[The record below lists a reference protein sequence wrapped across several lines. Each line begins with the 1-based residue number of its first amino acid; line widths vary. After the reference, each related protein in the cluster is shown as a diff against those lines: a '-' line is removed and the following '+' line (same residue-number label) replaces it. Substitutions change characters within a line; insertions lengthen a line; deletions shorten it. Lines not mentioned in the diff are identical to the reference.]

1 MRSFFITIDQGT
13 TSTRAIL
20 YDDKIRKLDITQI
33 ELTQYYPKDGWV
45 EHDLEE
51 IWLSVTSCVSDLI
64 KNNSLK
70 SDEIVSIGITNQ
82 RETVAIWDN
91 KTLKPLSRAI
101 VWQDRRTSNYCQKMR
116 EDGIEEVIKEKTGL
130 LLDPYFSASKMKWL
144 KNNLDLKKNSNY
156 LLGTI
161 DTFLVSKLT
170 EGKSFLTDIT
180 NASRT
185 SIFNILDC
193 RYDEDLLKIFD
204 LEDIQLPEVK
214 ENADFFGETEL
225 FGGKIRIC
233 GVAGDQQAALIG
245 QTCFDLGSVKS
256 TYGTGCFLMLN
267 TGQDLVK
274 SKNKLLT
281 TIGYKLNNEITYA
294 LEGSI
299 FVAGSSMQFL
309 RDKFKFFEKAEDSEE
324 LALEADKNSNVFLVP
339 AFTGLGAPH
348 WVPDAKGAIFGL
360 TLNSGIEEL
369 TLATLESIAFQTREL
384 LEAMKADGG
393 EISSIKVDGGMSNN
407 SFFSQLLADTLKT
420 EIYRPEDI
428 ETTALGATYLAAIG
442 SGFAKKEDL
451 KDFWKVDEKFLPK
464 NDLDSKFKAWQK
476 YLKKLIE
483 Q

>member
-1 MRSFFITIDQGT
+1 MKGFFITIDQGT

-20 YDDKIRKLDITQI
+20 YDNKINKVDFTQV
-33 ELTQYYPKDGWV
+33 ELTQYYPEEGWV

-51 IWLSVTSCVSDLI
+51 IWLSVVSCVSNLI

-70 SDEIVSIGITNQ
+70 PEEVVSIGITNQ
-82 RETVAIWDN
+82 RETVAIWDK

-101 VWQDRRTSNYCQKMR
+101 VWQDRRTLNYCQKMK
-116 EDGIEEVIKEKTGL
+116 EEGIEKVIKEKTGL

-144 KNNLDLKKNSNY
+144 KDNLELKKNPNF
-156 LLGTI
+156 LIGTI
-161 DTFLVSKLT
+161 DTFLISKLT
-170 EGKSFLTDIT
+170 EGKSFFTDIT

-185 SIFNILDC
+185 SLFNIQEC
-193 RYDEDLLKIFD
+193 KYDEDLLKIFD

-214 ENADFFGETEL
+214 ENADFFGETKL
-225 FGGKIRIC
+225 FGGKIKIC
-233 GVAGDQQAALIG
+233 GVAGDQQAALVG
-245 QTCFDLGSVKS
+245 QTCFDPGLVKS

-267 TGQDLVK
+267 TGKDLVK
-274 SKNKLLT
+274 SENKLLT

-299 FVAGSSMQFL
+299 FIAGSSIQFL
-309 RDKFKFFEKAEDSEE
+309 RDKFKFFEKAEESEE
-324 LALEADKNSNVFLVP
+324 LAFKAEKNSNVFLVP

-348 WVPDAKGAIFGL
+348 WIPDAKGAIFGL

-384 LEAMKADGG
+384 LDAMQSDGG
-393 EISSIKVDGGMSNN
+393 KISSIKVDGGMSNN

-420 EIYRPEDI
+420 EIYRPKDI
-428 ETTALGATYLAAIG
+428 ETTALGAAYLAAIG

-451 KDFWKVDEKFLPK
+451 KDFWKIDKKFFPK
-464 NDLDSKFKAWQK
+464 NDLDHKFKTWQE

-483 Q
+483 

>member
-1 MRSFFITIDQGT
+1 MKGFFITIDQGT

-20 YDDKIRKLDITQI
+20 YDNKINKVDFTQV
-33 ELTQYYPKDGWV
+33 ELTQYYPEEGWV

-51 IWLSVTSCVSDLI
+51 IWLSVVSCVSNLI

-70 SDEIVSIGITNQ
+70 PEEVVSIGITNQ
-82 RETVAIWDN
+82 RETVAIWDK

-101 VWQDRRTSNYCQKMR
+101 VWQDRRTSNYCQKMK
-116 EDGIEEVIKEKTGL
+116 EEGIEKVIKEKTGL

-144 KNNLDLKKNSNY
+144 KDNLELKKNPNF
-156 LLGTI
+156 LIGTI
-161 DTFLVSKLT
+161 DTFLISKLT
-170 EGKSFLTDIT
+170 EGKSFFTDIT

-185 SIFNILDC
+185 SLFNIQEC
-193 RYDEDLLKIFD
+193 KYDEDLLKIFD

-214 ENADFFGETEL
+214 ENADFFGETKL
-225 FGGKIRIC
+225 FGGKIKIC
-233 GVAGDQQAALIG
+233 GVAGDQQAALVG
-245 QTCFDLGSVKS
+245 QTCFDPGLVKS

-267 TGQDLVK
+267 TGKDLVK
-274 SKNKLLT
+274 SENKLLT

-299 FVAGSSMQFL
+299 FIAGSSIQFL
-309 RDKFKFFEKAEDSEE
+309 RDKFKFFKKAEESEE
-324 LALEADKNSNVFLVP
+324 LAFKAEKNSNVFLVP

-348 WVPDAKGAIFGL
+348 WIPDAKGAIFGL

-384 LEAMKADGG
+384 LDAMQSDGG
-393 EISSIKVDGGMSNN
+393 KISSIKVDGGMSNN

-420 EIYRPEDI
+420 EIYRPKDI
-428 ETTALGATYLAAIG
+428 ETTALGAAYLAAIG

-451 KDFWKVDEKFLPK
+451 KEFWKIDKKFLPK
-464 NDLDSKFKAWQK
+464 NDLDRKFETWQE

-483 Q
+483 

>member
-1 MRSFFITIDQGT
+1 MKGLFITIDQGT

-20 YDDKIRKLDITQI
+20 YDNKINKVDFTQV
-33 ELTQYYPKDGWV
+33 ELTQYYPEEGWV
-45 EHDLEE
+45 EHDLDE
-51 IWLSVTSCVSDLI
+51 IWLSVVSCVSNLI

-70 SDEIVSIGITNQ
+70 PEEVVSIGITNQ
-82 RETVAIWDN
+82 RETVAIWDK

-101 VWQDRRTSNYCQKMR
+101 VWQDRRTSNFCQKMK
-116 EDGIEEVIKEKTGL
+116 EEGIEKVIKEKTGL

-144 KNNLDLKKNSNY
+144 KDNLELKKNPNF
-156 LLGTI
+156 LIGTI
-161 DTFLVSKLT
+161 DTFLISKLT
-170 EGKSFLTDIT
+170 EGKSFFTDIT

-185 SIFNILDC
+185 SLFNIQEC
-193 RYDEDLLKIFD
+193 KYDEDLLKIFD

-214 ENADFFGETEL
+214 ENADFFGETKL
-225 FGGKIRIC
+225 FGGKIKIC
-233 GVAGDQQAALIG
+233 GVAGDQQAALVG
-245 QTCFDLGSVKS
+245 QTCFDPGLVKS

-267 TGQDLVK
+267 TGKDLVK
-274 SKNKLLT
+274 SENKLLT

-299 FVAGSSMQFL
+299 FIAGSSIQFL
-309 RDKFKFFEKAEDSEE
+309 RDKFKFFKKAEESEE
-324 LALEADKNSNVFLVP
+324 LAFKAEKNSNVFLVP

-348 WVPDAKGAIFGL
+348 WIPDAKGAIFGL

-384 LEAMKADGG
+384 LDAMQSDGG
-393 EISSIKVDGGMSNN
+393 KISSIKVDGGMSNN

-420 EIYRPEDI
+420 EIYRPKDI
-428 ETTALGATYLAAIG
+428 ETTALGAAYLAAIG

-451 KDFWKVDEKFLPK
+451 KDFWKIDKKFFPK
-464 NDLDSKFKAWQK
+464 NDLDHKFKTWQE

-483 Q
+483 

>member
-1 MRSFFITIDQGT
+1 MKGLFITIDQGT

-20 YDDKIRKLDITQI
+20 YDNKINKVDFTQV
-33 ELTQYYPKDGWV
+33 ELTQYYPEEGWV
-45 EHDLEE
+45 EHDLDE
-51 IWLSVTSCVSDLI
+51 IWLSVVSCVSNLI

-70 SDEIVSIGITNQ
+70 PEEVVSIGITNQ
-82 RETVAIWDN
+82 RETVAIWDK

-101 VWQDRRTSNYCQKMR
+101 VWQDRRTSNFCQKMK
-116 EDGIEEVIKEKTGL
+116 EEGIEKVIKEKTGL

-144 KNNLDLKKNSNY
+144 KDNLELKKNPNF
-156 LLGTI
+156 LIGTI
-161 DTFLVSKLT
+161 DTFLISKLT
-170 EGKSFLTDIT
+170 EGKSFFTDIT

-185 SIFNILDC
+185 SLFNIQEC
-193 RYDEDLLKIFD
+193 KYDEDLLKIFD

-214 ENADFFGETEL
+214 ENADFFGETKL
-225 FGGKIRIC
+225 FGGKIKIC
-233 GVAGDQQAALIG
+233 GVAGDQQAALVG
-245 QTCFDLGSVKS
+245 QTCFDPGLVKS

-267 TGQDLVK
+267 TGKDLVK
-274 SKNKLLT
+274 SENKLLT

-299 FVAGSSMQFL
+299 FIAGSSIQFL
-309 RDKFKFFEKAEDSEE
+309 RDKFKFFEKAEESEE
-324 LALEADKNSNVFLVP
+324 LAFKAEKNSNVFLVP

-348 WVPDAKGAIFGL
+348 WIPDAKGAIFGL

-384 LEAMKADGG
+384 LDAMQSDGG
-393 EISSIKVDGGMSNN
+393 KISSIKVDGGMSNN

-420 EIYRPEDI
+420 EIYRPKDI
-428 ETTALGATYLAAIG
+428 ETTALGAASLAAIG

-451 KDFWKVDEKFLPK
+451 KEFWKIDKKFLPK
-464 NDLDSKFKAWQK
+464 NDLDRKFETWQE

-483 Q
+483 

>member
-1 MRSFFITIDQGT
+1 M
-13 TSTRAIL
+13 
-20 YDDKIRKLDITQI
+20 
-33 ELTQYYPKDGWV
+33 
-45 EHDLEE
+45 
-51 IWLSVTSCVSDLI
+51 
-64 KNNSLK
+64 
-70 SDEIVSIGITNQ
+70 SIGITNQ

-185 SIFNILDC
+185 SIFNIQDC

-225 FGGKIRIC
+225 FGGKIKIC

-281 TIGYKLNNEITYA
+281 TIGSVSYT
-294 LEGSI
+294 
-299 FVAGSSMQFL
+299 
-309 RDKFKFFEKAEDSEE
+309 
-324 LALEADKNSNVFLVP
+324 
-339 AFTGLGAPH
+339 H
-348 WVPDAKGAIFGL
+348 L
-360 TLNSGIEEL
+360 TLP
-369 TLATLESIAFQTREL
+369 T
-384 LEAMKADGG
+384 KA
-393 EISSIKVDGGMSNN
+393 
-407 SFFSQLLADTLKT
+407 
-420 EIYRPEDI
+420 
-428 ETTALGATYLAAIG
+428 
-442 SGFAKKEDL
+442 
-451 KDFWKVDEKFLPK
+451 
-464 NDLDSKFKAWQK
+464 
-476 YLKKLIE
+476 
-483 Q
+483 

>member
-1 MRSFFITIDQGT
+1 MKGFFITIDQGT

-20 YDDKIRKLDITQI
+20 YDNKINKVDFTQV
-33 ELTQYYPKDGWV
+33 ELTQYYPEEGWV
-45 EHDLEE
+45 EHDLDE
-51 IWLSVTSCVSDLI
+51 IWLSVVSCVSNLI

-70 SDEIVSIGITNQ
+70 PEEVVSIGITNQ
-82 RETVAIWDN
+82 RETVAIWDK

-101 VWQDRRTSNYCQKMR
+101 VWQDRRTSNFCQKMK
-116 EDGIEEVIKEKTGL
+116 EEGIEKVIKEKTGL

-144 KNNLDLKKNSNY
+144 KDNLELKKNPNF
-156 LLGTI
+156 LIGTI
-161 DTFLVSKLT
+161 DTFLISKLT
-170 EGKSFLTDIT
+170 EGKSFFTDIT

-185 SIFNILDC
+185 SLFNIQEC
-193 RYDEDLLKIFD
+193 KYDEDLLKIFD

-214 ENADFFGETEL
+214 ENADFFGETKL
-225 FGGKIRIC
+225 FGGKIKIC
-233 GVAGDQQAALIG
+233 GVAGDQQAALVG
-245 QTCFDLGSVKS
+245 QTCFDPGLVKS

-267 TGQDLVK
+267 TGKDLVK
-274 SKNKLLT
+274 SENKLLT

-299 FVAGSSMQFL
+299 FIAGSSIQFL
-309 RDKFKFFEKAEDSEE
+309 RDKFKFFEKAEESEE
-324 LALEADKNSNVFLVP
+324 LAFKAEKNSNVFLVP

-348 WVPDAKGAIFGL
+348 WIPDAKGAIFGL

-384 LEAMKADGG
+384 LDAMQSDGG
-393 EISSIKVDGGMSNN
+393 KISSIKVDGGMSNN

-420 EIYRPEDI
+420 EIYRPKDI
-428 ETTALGATYLAAIG
+428 ETTALGAAYLAAIG

-451 KDFWKVDEKFLPK
+451 KEFWKIDKKFLPK
-464 NDLDSKFKAWQK
+464 NDLDRKFETWQE

-483 Q
+483 

>member
-1 MRSFFITIDQGT
+1 MKGLFITIDQGT

-20 YDDKIRKLDITQI
+20 YDNKINKVDFTQV
-33 ELTQYYPKDGWV
+33 ELTQYYPEEGWV
-45 EHDLEE
+45 EHDLDE
-51 IWLSVTSCVSDLI
+51 IWLSVVSCVSNLI

-70 SDEIVSIGITNQ
+70 PEEVVSIGITNQ
-82 RETVAIWDN
+82 RETVAIWDK

-101 VWQDRRTSNYCQKMR
+101 VWQDRRTSNFCQKMK
-116 EDGIEEVIKEKTGL
+116 EEGIEKVIKEKTGL

-144 KNNLDLKKNSNY
+144 KDNLELKKNPNF
-156 LLGTI
+156 LIGTI
-161 DTFLVSKLT
+161 DTFLISKLT
-170 EGKSFLTDIT
+170 EGKSFFTDIT

-185 SIFNILDC
+185 SLFNIQEC
-193 RYDEDLLKIFD
+193 KYDEDLLKIFD

-214 ENADFFGETEL
+214 ENADFFGETKL
-225 FGGKIRIC
+225 FGGKIKIC
-233 GVAGDQQAALIG
+233 GVAGDQQAALVG
-245 QTCFDLGSVKS
+245 QTCFDPGLVKS

-267 TGQDLVK
+267 TGKDLVK
-274 SKNKLLT
+274 SENKLLT

-299 FVAGSSMQFL
+299 FIAGSSIQFL
-309 RDKFKFFEKAEDSEE
+309 RDKFKFFEKAEESEE
-324 LALEADKNSNVFLVP
+324 LAFKAEKNSNVFLVP

-348 WVPDAKGAIFGL
+348 WIPDAKGAIFGL

-384 LEAMKADGG
+384 LDAMESDGG
-393 EISSIKVDGGMSNN
+393 KISSIKVDGGMSNN

-420 EIYRPEDI
+420 EIYRPKDI

-451 KDFWKVDEKFLPK
+451 KDFWKIDKKFLPK
-464 NDLDSKFKAWQK
+464 NDLDRKFETWQK

-483 Q
+483 

>member
-1 MRSFFITIDQGT
+1 MKGFFITIDQGT

-20 YDDKIRKLDITQI
+20 YDNKINKVDFTQV
-33 ELTQYYPKDGWV
+33 ELTQYYPEEGWV
-45 EHDLEE
+45 EHDLDE
-51 IWLSVTSCVSDLI
+51 IWLSVVSCVSNLI

-70 SDEIVSIGITNQ
+70 PEEVVSIGITNQ
-82 RETVAIWDN
+82 RETVAIWDK

-101 VWQDRRTSNYCQKMR
+101 VWQDRRTSNFCQKMK
-116 EDGIEEVIKEKTGL
+116 EEGIEKVIKEKTGL

-144 KNNLDLKKNSNY
+144 KDNLELKKNPNF
-156 LLGTI
+156 LIGTI
-161 DTFLVSKLT
+161 DTFLISKLT
-170 EGKSFLTDIT
+170 EGKSFFTDIT

-185 SIFNILDC
+185 SLFNIQEC
-193 RYDEDLLKIFD
+193 KYDEDLLKIFD

-214 ENADFFGETEL
+214 ENADFFGETKL
-225 FGGKIRIC
+225 FGGKIKIC
-233 GVAGDQQAALIG
+233 GVAGDQQSALVG
-245 QTCFDLGSVKS
+245 QTCFDPGLVKS

-267 TGQDLVK
+267 TGKDLVK
-274 SKNKLLT
+274 SENKLLT

-299 FVAGSSMQFL
+299 FIAGSSIQFL
-309 RDKFKFFEKAEDSEE
+309 RDKFKFFKKAEESEE
-324 LALEADKNSNVFLVP
+324 LAFKAEKNSNVFLVP

-348 WVPDAKGAIFGL
+348 WIPDAKGAIFGL

-384 LEAMKADGG
+384 LDAMQSDGG
-393 EISSIKVDGGMSNN
+393 KISSIKVDGGMSNN

-420 EIYRPEDI
+420 EIYRPKDI
-428 ETTALGATYLAAIG
+428 ETTALGAAYLAAIG

-451 KDFWKVDEKFLPK
+451 KEFWKIDKKFLPK
-464 NDLDSKFKAWQK
+464 NDLDRKFETWQE

-483 Q
+483 

>member
-1 MRSFFITIDQGT
+1 MKGFFITIDQGT

-20 YDDKIRKLDITQI
+20 YDDKINKVDFTQV
-33 ELTQYYPKDGWV
+33 ELTQYFPEEGWV

-51 IWLSVTSCVSDLI
+51 IWLSVVSCVSNLI

-70 SDEIVSIGITNQ
+70 PEEVVSIGITNQ
-82 RETVAIWDN
+82 RETVAIWDK

-101 VWQDRRTSNYCQKMR
+101 VWQDRRTSNYCQKMK
-116 EDGIEEVIKEKTGL
+116 EEGIEKAIKEKTGL

-144 KNNLDLKKNSNY
+144 KDNLELKKNSNY

-161 DTFLVSKLT
+161 DTFLISKLT
-170 EGKSFLTDIT
+170 EGKSFFTDVT

-185 SIFNILDC
+185 SLFNIQEC
-193 RYDEDLLKIFD
+193 KYDEDLLKIFD

-225 FGGKIRIC
+225 FGGKIKIC
-233 GVAGDQQAALIG
+233 GVAGDQQAALVG
-245 QTCFDLGSVKS
+245 QTCFDPGLVKS

-267 TGQDLVK
+267 TGRDLVK

-299 FVAGSSMQFL
+299 FIAGSSIQFL
-309 RDKFKFFEKAEDSEE
+309 RDKFKFFEKAKESEE
-324 LALEADKNSNVFLVP
+324 LAFKAEKNSNVFLVP

-348 WVPDAKGAIFGL
+348 WIPDAKGAIFGL

-384 LEAMKADGG
+384 LDAMESDGG
-393 EISSIKVDGGMSNN
+393 KISSIKVDGGMSNN

-420 EIYRPEDI
+420 EIYRPKDI

-442 SGFAKKEDL
+442 SGFATKEDL
-451 KDFWKVDEKFLPK
+451 KDFWKIDKKFFPK
-464 NDLDSKFKAWQK
+464 NDLDHKFKTWQK

-483 Q
+483 

>member
-1 MRSFFITIDQGT
+1 MKGFFITIDQGT
-13 TSTRAIL
+13 TSTRAVL
-20 YDDKIRKLDITQI
+20 YDNKINKVDFTQV
-33 ELTQYYPKDGWV
+33 ELTQYYPEEGWV

-51 IWLSVTSCVSDLI
+51 IWLSAVSCVSNLI

-70 SDEIVSIGITNQ
+70 PEEVVSIGITNQ
-82 RETVAIWDN
+82 RETVAIWDK

-101 VWQDRRTSNYCQKMR
+101 VWQDRRTSNFCQEMK
-116 EDGIEEVIKEKTGL
+116 EEGIEKVIKEKTGL

-144 KNNLDLKKNSNY
+144 KDNLELKKNPNF
-156 LLGTI
+156 LIGTI
-161 DTFLVSKLT
+161 DTFLISKLT
-170 EGKSFLTDIT
+170 EGKSFFTDIT

-185 SIFNILDC
+185 SLFNIQEC
-193 RYDEDLLKIFD
+193 KYDEDLLKIFD

-214 ENADFFGETEL
+214 ENADFFGETKL
-225 FGGKIRIC
+225 FGGKIKIC
-233 GVAGDQQAALIG
+233 GVAGDQQSALVG
-245 QTCFDLGSVKS
+245 QTCFDPGLVKS

-267 TGQDLVK
+267 TGKDLVK
-274 SKNKLLT
+274 SENKLLT

-299 FVAGSSMQFL
+299 FIAGSSIQFL
-309 RDKFKFFEKAEDSEE
+309 RDKFKFFEKAEESEE
-324 LALEADKNSNVFLVP
+324 LAFKAEKNSNVFLVP

-348 WVPDAKGAIFGL
+348 WIPDAKGAIFGL

-384 LEAMKADGG
+384 LDAMQSDGG
-393 EISSIKVDGGMSNN
+393 KISSIKVDGGMSNN

-420 EIYRPEDI
+420 EIYRPKDI
-428 ETTALGATYLAAIG
+428 ETTALGAAYLAAIG

-451 KDFWKVDEKFLPK
+451 KEFWKIDKKFLPK
-464 NDLDSKFKAWQK
+464 NDLDRKFETWQE

-483 Q
+483 

>member
-1 MRSFFITIDQGT
+1 MKGFFITIDQGT

-20 YDDKIRKLDITQI
+20 YDNKINKVDFTQV
-33 ELTQYYPKDGWV
+33 ELTQYYPEEGWV

-51 IWLSVTSCVSDLI
+51 IWFSVVSCVSNLI

-70 SDEIVSIGITNQ
+70 PEEVVSIGITNQ
-82 RETVAIWDN
+82 RETVAIWDK

-101 VWQDRRTSNYCQKMR
+101 VWQDRRTSNFCQKMK
-116 EDGIEEVIKEKTGL
+116 EEGIEKVIKEKTGL

-144 KNNLDLKKNSNY
+144 KDNLELKKNPNF
-156 LLGTI
+156 LIGTI
-161 DTFLVSKLT
+161 DTFLISKLT
-170 EGKSFLTDIT
+170 EGKSFFTDIT

-185 SIFNILDC
+185 SLFNIQEC
-193 RYDEDLLKIFD
+193 KYDEDLLKIFD

-214 ENADFFGETEL
+214 ENADFFGETKL
-225 FGGKIRIC
+225 FGGKIKIC
-233 GVAGDQQAALIG
+233 GVAGDQQAALVG
-245 QTCFDLGSVKS
+245 QTCFDPGLVKS

-267 TGQDLVK
+267 TGKDLVK
-274 SKNKLLT
+274 SENKLLT

-299 FVAGSSMQFL
+299 FIAGSSIQFL
-309 RDKFKFFEKAEDSEE
+309 RDKFKFFKKAEESEE
-324 LALEADKNSNVFLVP
+324 LAFKAEKNSNVFLVP

-348 WVPDAKGAIFGL
+348 WIPDAKGAIFGL

-384 LEAMKADGG
+384 LDAMQSDGG
-393 EISSIKVDGGMSNN
+393 KISSIKVDGGMSNN

-420 EIYRPEDI
+420 EIYRPKDI
-428 ETTALGATYLAAIG
+428 ETTALGAAYLAAIG

-451 KDFWKVDEKFLPK
+451 TDFWKIDKKFLPK
-464 NDLDSKFKAWQK
+464 NDLDRKFETWQE

-483 Q
+483 

>member
-1 MRSFFITIDQGT
+1 MKGFFITIDQGT
-13 TSTRAIL
+13 TSTRAVL
-20 YDDKIRKLDITQI
+20 YDNKINKVDFTQV
-33 ELTQYYPKDGWV
+33 ELTQYYPEEGWV

-51 IWLSVTSCVSDLI
+51 IWLSAVSCVSNLI

-70 SDEIVSIGITNQ
+70 PEEVVSIGITNQ
-82 RETVAIWDN
+82 RETVAIWDK

-101 VWQDRRTSNYCQKMR
+101 VWQDRRTLNYCQKMK
-116 EDGIEEVIKEKTGL
+116 EEGIEKVIKEKTGL

-144 KNNLDLKKNSNY
+144 KDNLELKKNSNY
-156 LLGTI
+156 FVGTI
-161 DTFLVSKLT
+161 DTFLISKLT
-170 EGKSFLTDIT
+170 EGKSFFTDIT

-185 SIFNILDC
+185 SLFNIQEC
-193 RYDEDLLKIFD
+193 KYDEDLLKIFD

-214 ENADFFGETEL
+214 ENADFFGETKL
-225 FGGKIRIC
+225 FGGKIKIC
-233 GVAGDQQAALIG
+233 GVAGDQQAALVG
-245 QTCFDLGSVKS
+245 QTCFDPGLVKS

-267 TGQDLVK
+267 TGRDLVK

-281 TIGYKLNNEITYA
+281 TIGFKLNNEVTYA

-299 FVAGSSMQFL
+299 FIAGSSIQFL
-309 RDKFKFFEKAEDSEE
+309 RDKFKFFEKAKESEE
-324 LALEADKNSNVFLVP
+324 LAIKAEKNSNVFLVP

-348 WVPDAKGAIFGL
+348 WIPDAKGAIFGL

-384 LEAMKADGG
+384 LDAMESDGG
-393 EISSIKVDGGMSNN
+393 KISSIKVDGGMSNN

-420 EIYRPEDI
+420 EIYRPKDI

-451 KDFWKVDEKFLPK
+451 KDFWKIDKKFFPK
-464 NDLDSKFKAWQK
+464 NDLDRKFETWQK

-483 Q
+483 

>member
-1 MRSFFITIDQGT
+1 MKGFFITIDQGT

-20 YDDKIRKLDITQI
+20 YDNKINKVDFTQV
-33 ELTQYYPKDGWV
+33 ELTQYYPEEGWV

-51 IWLSVTSCVSDLI
+51 IWLSVVSCVSNLI

-70 SDEIVSIGITNQ
+70 PEEVVSIGITNQ
-82 RETVAIWDN
+82 RETVAIWDK

-101 VWQDRRTSNYCQKMR
+101 VWQDRRTSNFCQEMK
-116 EDGIEEVIKEKTGL
+116 EEGIEKVIKEKTGL

-144 KNNLDLKKNSNY
+144 KDNLELKKNPNF
-156 LLGTI
+156 LIGTI
-161 DTFLVSKLT
+161 DTFLISKLT
-170 EGKSFLTDIT
+170 EGKSFFTDIT

-185 SIFNILDC
+185 SLFNIQEC
-193 RYDEDLLKIFD
+193 KYDEDLLKIFD

-214 ENADFFGETEL
+214 ENADFFGETKL
-225 FGGKIRIC
+225 FGGKIKIC
-233 GVAGDQQAALIG
+233 GVAGDQQAALVG
-245 QTCFDLGSVKS
+245 QTCFDPGLVKS

-267 TGQDLVK
+267 TGKDLVK
-274 SKNKLLT
+274 SENKLLT

-299 FVAGSSMQFL
+299 FIAGSSIQFL
-309 RDKFKFFEKAEDSEE
+309 RDKFKFFKKAEESEE
-324 LALEADKNSNVFLVP
+324 LAFKAEKNSNVFLVP

-348 WVPDAKGAIFGL
+348 WIPDAKGAIFGL

-384 LEAMKADGG
+384 LDAMQSDGG
-393 EISSIKVDGGMSNN
+393 KISSIKVDGGMSNN

-420 EIYRPEDI
+420 EIYRPKDI
-428 ETTALGATYLAAIG
+428 ETTALGAAYLAAIG

-451 KDFWKVDEKFLPK
+451 KEFWKIDKKFLPK
-464 NDLDSKFKAWQK
+464 NDLDRKFETWQE

-483 Q
+483 

>member
-1 MRSFFITIDQGT
+1 MKGFFITIDQGT
-13 TSTRAIL
+13 TSTRAVL
-20 YDDKIRKLDITQI
+20 YDNKINKVDFTQV
-33 ELTQYYPKDGWV
+33 ELTQYYPEEGWV

-51 IWLSVTSCVSDLI
+51 IWLSAVSCVSNLI

-70 SDEIVSIGITNQ
+70 PEEVVSIGITNQ
-82 RETVAIWDN
+82 RETVAIWDK

-101 VWQDRRTSNYCQKMR
+101 VWQDRRTLNYCQKMK
-116 EDGIEEVIKEKTGL
+116 EEGIEKVIKEKTGL

-144 KNNLDLKKNSNY
+144 KDNLELKKNSNY
-156 LLGTI
+156 FVGTI
-161 DTFLVSKLT
+161 DTFLISKLT
-170 EGKSFLTDIT
+170 EGKSFFTDIT

-185 SIFNILDC
+185 SLFNIQEC
-193 RYDEDLLKIFD
+193 KYDEDLLKIFD

-214 ENADFFGETEL
+214 ENADFFGETKL
-225 FGGKIRIC
+225 FGGKIKIC
-233 GVAGDQQAALIG
+233 GVAGDQQAALVG
-245 QTCFDLGSVKS
+245 QTCFDPGLVKS

-267 TGQDLVK
+267 TGMDLVK

-281 TIGYKLNNEITYA
+281 TIGFKLNNEVTYA

-299 FVAGSSMQFL
+299 FIAGSSIQFL
-309 RDKFKFFEKAEDSEE
+309 RDKFKFFEKAEESEE
-324 LALEADKNSNVFLVP
+324 LAFKAEKNSNVFLVP

-348 WVPDAKGAIFGL
+348 WIPDAKGAIFGL

-384 LEAMKADGG
+384 LDAMESDGG
-393 EISSIKVDGGMSNN
+393 KISSIKVDGGMSNN

-420 EIYRPEDI
+420 EIYRPKDI

-451 KDFWKVDEKFLPK
+451 KDFG
-464 NDLDSKFKAWQK
+464 
-476 YLKKLIE
+476 KLIKNSF
-483 Q
+483 QKMI

>member
-1 MRSFFITIDQGT
+1 MKGFFITIDQGT

-20 YDDKIRKLDITQI
+20 YDNKINKVDFTQV
-33 ELTQYYPKDGWV
+33 ELTQYYPEEGWV

-51 IWLSVTSCVSDLI
+51 IWLSVVSCVSNLI

-70 SDEIVSIGITNQ
+70 PEEVVSIGITNQ
-82 RETVAIWDN
+82 RETVAIWDK

-101 VWQDRRTSNYCQKMR
+101 VWQDRRTSNFCQKMK
-116 EDGIEEVIKEKTGL
+116 EEGIEKVIKEKTGL

-144 KNNLDLKKNSNY
+144 KDNLELKKNSNY
-156 LLGTI
+156 LVGTI
-161 DTFLVSKLT
+161 DTFLISKLT
-170 EGKSFLTDIT
+170 EGKSFFTDIT

-185 SIFNILDC
+185 SLFNIQEC
-193 RYDEDLLKIFD
+193 KYDEDLLKIFD

-214 ENADFFGETEL
+214 ENADFFGETKL
-225 FGGKIRIC
+225 FGGKIKIC
-233 GVAGDQQAALIG
+233 GVAGDQQAALVG
-245 QTCFDLGSVKS
+245 QTCFDPGLVKS

-267 TGQDLVK
+267 TGKDLVK
-274 SKNKLLT
+274 SENKLLT

-299 FVAGSSMQFL
+299 FIAGSSIQFL
-309 RDKFKFFEKAEDSEE
+309 RDKFKFFEKAEESEE
-324 LALEADKNSNVFLVP
+324 LAFKAEKNSNVFLVP

-348 WVPDAKGAIFGL
+348 WIPDAKGAIFGL

-384 LEAMKADGG
+384 LDAMQSDGG
-393 EISSIKVDGGMSNN
+393 KISSIKVDGGMSNN

-420 EIYRPEDI
+420 EIYRPKDI
-428 ETTALGATYLAAIG
+428 ETTALGAAYLAAIG

-451 KDFWKVDEKFLPK
+451 KEFWKIDKKFLPK
-464 NDLDSKFKAWQK
+464 NDLDRKFETWQE

-483 Q
+483 

>member
-1 MRSFFITIDQGT
+1 MKGLLITIDQGT

-20 YDDKIRKLDITQI
+20 YDNKINKVDFTQV
-33 ELTQYYPKDGWV
+33 ELTQYYPEEGWV

-51 IWLSVTSCVSDLI
+51 IWLSVVSCVSNLI

-70 SDEIVSIGITNQ
+70 PEEVVSIGITNQ
-82 RETVAIWDN
+82 RETVAIWDK

-101 VWQDRRTSNYCQKMR
+101 VWQDRRTSNFCQEMK
-116 EDGIEEVIKEKTGL
+116 EEGIEKVIKEKTGL
-130 LLDPYFSASKMKWL
+130 LLDPYFSATKMKWL
-144 KNNLDLKKNSNY
+144 KDNLELKENPNF
-156 LLGTI
+156 LIGTI
-161 DTFLVSKLT
+161 DTFLISKLT
-170 EGKSFLTDIT
+170 EGKSFFTDIT

-185 SIFNILDC
+185 SLFNIQEC
-193 RYDEDLLKIFD
+193 KYDEDLLKIFD

-214 ENADFFGETEL
+214 ENADFFGETKL
-225 FGGKIRIC
+225 FGGKIKIC
-233 GVAGDQQAALIG
+233 GVAGDQQAALVG
-245 QTCFDLGSVKS
+245 QTCFDPGLVKS

-267 TGQDLVK
+267 TGKDLVK
-274 SKNKLLT
+274 SENKLLT

-299 FVAGSSMQFL
+299 FIAGSSIQFL
-309 RDKFKFFEKAEDSEE
+309 RDKFKFFEKAEESEE
-324 LALEADKNSNVFLVP
+324 LAFKAEKNSNVFLVP

-348 WVPDAKGAIFGL
+348 WIPDAKGAIFGL

-384 LEAMKADGG
+384 LDAMQSDGG
-393 EISSIKVDGGMSNN
+393 KISSIKVDGGMSNN

-420 EIYRPEDI
+420 EIYRPKDI
-428 ETTALGATYLAAIG
+428 ETTALGAAYLAAIG

-451 KDFWKVDEKFLPK
+451 KEFWKIDKKFLPK
-464 NDLDSKFKAWQK
+464 NDLDRKFETWQE

-483 Q
+483 

>member
-1 MRSFFITIDQGT
+1 MKGLFITIDQGT

-20 YDDKIRKLDITQI
+20 YDNKINKVDFTQV
-33 ELTQYYPKDGWV
+33 ELTQYYPEEGWV

-51 IWLSVTSCVSDLI
+51 IWLSVVSCVSNLI

-70 SDEIVSIGITNQ
+70 PEEVVSIGITNQ
-82 RETVAIWDN
+82 RETVAIWDK

-101 VWQDRRTSNYCQKMR
+101 VWQDRRTSNFCQKMK
-116 EDGIEEVIKEKTGL
+116 EEGIEKVIKEKTGL

-144 KNNLDLKKNSNY
+144 KDNLELKKNPNF
-156 LLGTI
+156 LIGTI
-161 DTFLVSKLT
+161 DTFLISKLT
-170 EGKSFLTDIT
+170 EGKSFFTDIT

-185 SIFNILDC
+185 SLFNIQEC
-193 RYDEDLLKIFD
+193 KYDEDLLKIFD

-214 ENADFFGETEL
+214 ENADFFGETKL
-225 FGGKIRIC
+225 FGGKIKIC
-233 GVAGDQQAALIG
+233 GVAGDQQAALVG
-245 QTCFDLGSVKS
+245 QTCFDPGLVKS

-267 TGQDLVK
+267 TGKDLVK
-274 SKNKLLT
+274 SENKLLT

-299 FVAGSSMQFL
+299 FIAGSSIQFL
-309 RDKFKFFEKAEDSEE
+309 RDKFKFFKKAEESEE
-324 LALEADKNSNVFLVP
+324 LAFKAEKNSNVFLVP

-348 WVPDAKGAIFGL
+348 WIPDAKGAIFGL

-384 LEAMKADGG
+384 LDAMQSDGG
-393 EISSIKVDGGMSNN
+393 KISSIKVDGGMSNN

-420 EIYRPEDI
+420 EIYRPKDI
-428 ETTALGATYLAAIG
+428 ETTALGAAYLAAIG

-451 KDFWKVDEKFLPK
+451 KDFWKIDKKFFPK
-464 NDLDSKFKAWQK
+464 NDLDHKFKTWQE

-483 Q
+483 

>member
-1 MRSFFITIDQGT
+1 MKGFFITIDQGT

-20 YDDKIRKLDITQI
+20 YDNKINKVDFTQV
-33 ELTQYYPKDGWV
+33 ELTQYYPEEGWV
-45 EHDLEE
+45 EHDLDE
-51 IWLSVTSCVSDLI
+51 IWLSVVSCVSNLI

-70 SDEIVSIGITNQ
+70 PEEVVSIGITNQ
-82 RETVAIWDN
+82 RETVAIWDK

-101 VWQDRRTSNYCQKMR
+101 VWQDRRTSNFCQKMK
-116 EDGIEEVIKEKTGL
+116 EEGIEKVIKEKTGL

-144 KNNLDLKKNSNY
+144 KDNLELKKNPNF
-156 LLGTI
+156 LIGTI
-161 DTFLVSKLT
+161 DTFLISKLT
-170 EGKSFLTDIT
+170 EGKSFFTDIT

-185 SIFNILDC
+185 SLFNIQEC
-193 RYDEDLLKIFD
+193 KYDEDLLKIFD

-214 ENADFFGETEL
+214 ENADFFGETKL
-225 FGGKIRIC
+225 FGGKIKIC
-233 GVAGDQQAALIG
+233 GVAGDQQAALVG
-245 QTCFDLGSVKS
+245 QTCFDPGLVKS

-267 TGQDLVK
+267 TGKDLVK
-274 SKNKLLT
+274 SENKLLT

-299 FVAGSSMQFL
+299 FIAGSSIQFL
-309 RDKFKFFEKAEDSEE
+309 RDKFKFFEKAEESEE
-324 LALEADKNSNVFLVP
+324 LAFKAEKNSNVFLVP

-348 WVPDAKGAIFGL
+348 WIPDAKGAIFGL

-384 LEAMKADGG
+384 LDAMQSDGG
-393 EISSIKVDGGMSNN
+393 KISSIKVDGGMSNN

-420 EIYRPEDI
+420 EIYRPKDI
-428 ETTALGATYLAAIG
+428 ETTALGAAYLAAIG

-451 KDFWKVDEKFLPK
+451 KDFWKIDKKFFPK
-464 NDLDSKFKAWQK
+464 NDLDHKFKTWQE

-483 Q
+483 

>member
-1 MRSFFITIDQGT
+1 MKGFFITIDQGT

-20 YDDKIRKLDITQI
+20 YDNKINKVDFTQV
-33 ELTQYYPKDGWV
+33 ELTQYYPEEGWV

-51 IWLSVTSCVSDLI
+51 IWLSVVSCVSNLI

-70 SDEIVSIGITNQ
+70 PEEVVSIGITNQ
-82 RETVAIWDN
+82 RETVAIWDK
-91 KTLKPLSRAI
+91 KTLKPKSRAI
-101 VWQDRRTSNYCQKMR
+101 VWQDRRTSNYCQKMK
-116 EDGIEEVIKEKTGL
+116 EEGIEKVIKEKTGL

-144 KNNLDLKKNSNY
+144 KDNLELKKNPNF
-156 LLGTI
+156 LIGTI
-161 DTFLVSKLT
+161 DTFLISKLT
-170 EGKSFLTDIT
+170 EGKSFFTDIT

-185 SIFNILDC
+185 SLFNIQEC
-193 RYDEDLLKIFD
+193 KYDEDLLKIFD

-214 ENADFFGETEL
+214 ENADFFGETKL
-225 FGGKIRIC
+225 FGGKIKIC
-233 GVAGDQQAALIG
+233 GVAGDQQAALVG
-245 QTCFDLGSVKS
+245 QTCFDPGLVKS

-267 TGQDLVK
+267 TGKDLVK
-274 SKNKLLT
+274 SENKLLT

-299 FVAGSSMQFL
+299 FIAGSSIQFL
-309 RDKFKFFEKAEDSEE
+309 RDKFKFFEKAEESEE
-324 LALEADKNSNVFLVP
+324 LAFKAEKNSNVFLVP

-348 WVPDAKGAIFGL
+348 WIPDAKGAIFGL

-384 LEAMKADGG
+384 LDAMQSDGG
-393 EISSIKVDGGMSNN
+393 KISSIKVDGGMSNN

-420 EIYRPEDI
+420 EIYRPKDI
-428 ETTALGATYLAAIG
+428 ETTALGAAYLAAIG

-451 KDFWKVDEKFLPK
+451 KDFWKIDKKFFPK
-464 NDLDSKFKAWQK
+464 NDLDHKFKTWQE

-483 Q
+483 

>member
-1 MRSFFITIDQGT
+1 MKGFFITIDQGT

-20 YDDKIRKLDITQI
+20 YDNKINKVDFTQV
-33 ELTQYYPKDGWV
+33 ELTQYYPEEGWV

-51 IWLSVTSCVSDLI
+51 IWLSVVSCVSNLI

-70 SDEIVSIGITNQ
+70 PEEVVSIGITNQ
-82 RETVAIWDN
+82 RETVAIWDK

-101 VWQDRRTSNYCQKMR
+101 VWQDRRTSNFCQKMK
-116 EDGIEEVIKEKTGL
+116 EEGIEKVIKEKTGL

-144 KNNLDLKKNSNY
+144 KDNLELKKNPNF
-156 LLGTI
+156 LIGTI
-161 DTFLVSKLT
+161 DTFLISKLT
-170 EGKSFLTDIT
+170 EGKSFFTDIT

-185 SIFNILDC
+185 SLFNIQEC
-193 RYDEDLLKIFD
+193 KYDEDLLKIFD

-214 ENADFFGETEL
+214 ENADFFGETKL
-225 FGGKIRIC
+225 FGGKIKIC
-233 GVAGDQQAALIG
+233 GVAGDQQAALVG
-245 QTCFDLGSVKS
+245 QTCFDPGLVKS

-267 TGQDLVK
+267 TGRDLVK

-299 FVAGSSMQFL
+299 FIAGSSIQFL
-309 RDKFKFFEKAEDSEE
+309 RDKFKFFEKAEESEE
-324 LALEADKNSNVFLVP
+324 LAFKAEKNSNVFLVP

-348 WVPDAKGAIFGL
+348 WIPDAKGAIFGL

-384 LEAMKADGG
+384 LDAMQSDGG
-393 EISSIKVDGGMSNN
+393 KISSIKVDGGMSNN

-420 EIYRPEDI
+420 EIYRPKDI
-428 ETTALGATYLAAIG
+428 ETTALGAAYLAAIG

-451 KDFWKVDEKFLPK
+451 KDFWKIDKKFFPK
-464 NDLDSKFKAWQK
+464 NDLDHKFKTWQE

-483 Q
+483 

>member
-1 MRSFFITIDQGT
+1 MKGFFITIDQGT
-13 TSTRAIL
+13 TSTRAVL
-20 YDDKIRKLDITQI
+20 YDSEINKVDFTQV
-33 ELTQYYPKDGWV
+33 ELTQYYPEEGWV

-51 IWLSVTSCVSDLI
+51 IWLSAVSCVSNLI

-70 SDEIVSIGITNQ
+70 PEEVVSIGITNQ
-82 RETVAIWDN
+82 RETVAIWDK

-101 VWQDRRTSNYCQKMR
+101 VWQDRRTLNFCQKMKK
-116 EDGIEEVIKEKTGL
+116 EGIEKVIKEKTGL

-144 KNNLDLKKNSNY
+144 MDNLELKKNSNY
-156 LLGTI
+156 FVGTI
-161 DTFLVSKLT
+161 DTFLISKLT
-170 EGKSFLTDIT
+170 EGKSFFTDIT

-185 SIFNILDC
+185 SLFNIQEC
-193 RYDEDLLKIFD
+193 KYDEDLLKIFD

-214 ENADFFGETEL
+214 ENADFFGETKL
-225 FGGKIRIC
+225 FGGKIKIC
-233 GVAGDQQAALIG
+233 GVAGDQQAALVG
-245 QTCFDLGSVKS
+245 QTCFDPGLVKS

-267 TGQDLVK
+267 TGRDLVK

-281 TIGYKLNNEITYA
+281 TIGFKLNNEITYA

-299 FVAGSSMQFL
+299 FIAGSSIQFL
-309 RDKFKFFEKAEDSEE
+309 RDKFKFFEKAKESEE
-324 LALEADKNSNVFLVP
+324 LAIKAEKNSNVFLVP

-348 WVPDAKGAIFGL
+348 WIPDAKGAIFGL

-384 LEAMKADGG
+384 LDAMESDGG
-393 EISSIKVDGGMSNN
+393 KISSIKVDGGMSNN

-420 EIYRPEDI
+420 EIYRPKDI

-451 KDFWKVDEKFLPK
+451 KDFWKIDKKFLPK
-464 NDLDSKFKAWQK
+464 NDLDRKFETWQK

-483 Q
+483 

>member
-1 MRSFFITIDQGT
+1 MKGLFITIDQGT

-20 YDDKIRKLDITQI
+20 YDNKINKVDFTQV
-33 ELTQYYPKDGWV
+33 ELTQYYPEEGWV
-45 EHDLEE
+45 EHDLDE
-51 IWLSVTSCVSDLI
+51 IWLSVVSCVSNLI

-70 SDEIVSIGITNQ
+70 PEEVVSIGITNQ
-82 RETVAIWDN
+82 RETVAIWDK

-101 VWQDRRTSNYCQKMR
+101 VWQDRRTSNFCQKMK
-116 EDGIEEVIKEKTGL
+116 EEGIEKVIKEKTGL

-144 KNNLDLKKNSNY
+144 KDNLELKKNPNF
-156 LLGTI
+156 LIGTI
-161 DTFLVSKLT
+161 DTFLISKLT
-170 EGKSFLTDIT
+170 EGKSFFTDIT

-185 SIFNILDC
+185 SLFNIQEC
-193 RYDEDLLKIFD
+193 KYDEDLLKIFD

-214 ENADFFGETEL
+214 ENADFFGETKL
-225 FGGKIRIC
+225 FGGKIKIC
-233 GVAGDQQAALIG
+233 GVAGDQQAALVG
-245 QTCFDLGSVKS
+245 QTCFDPGLVKS

-267 TGQDLVK
+267 TGKDLVK
-274 SKNKLLT
+274 SENKLLT

-299 FVAGSSMQFL
+299 FIAGSSIQFL
-309 RDKFKFFEKAEDSEE
+309 RDKFKFFEKAEESEE
-324 LALEADKNSNVFLVP
+324 LAFKAEKNSNVFLVP

-348 WVPDAKGAIFGL
+348 WIPDAKGAIFGL

-384 LEAMKADGG
+384 LDAMQSDGG
-393 EISSIKVDGGMSNN
+393 KISSIKVDGGMSNN

-420 EIYRPEDI
+420 EIYRPKDI
-428 ETTALGATYLAAIG
+428 ETTALGAAYLAAIG

-451 KDFWKVDEKFLPK
+451 KEFWKIDKKFLPK
-464 NDLDSKFKAWQK
+464 NDLDRKFETWQE

-483 Q
+483 

>member
-1 MRSFFITIDQGT
+1 MKGLFITIDQGT

-20 YDDKIRKLDITQI
+20 YDNKINKVDFTQV
-33 ELTQYYPKDGWV
+33 ELTQYYPEEGWV
-45 EHDLEE
+45 EHDLDE
-51 IWLSVTSCVSDLI
+51 IWLSVVSCVSNLI

-70 SDEIVSIGITNQ
+70 PEEVVSIGITNQ
-82 RETVAIWDN
+82 RETVAIWDK

-101 VWQDRRTSNYCQKMR
+101 VWQDRRTSNFCQEMK
-116 EDGIEEVIKEKTGL
+116 EEGIEKVIKEKTGL

-144 KNNLDLKKNSNY
+144 KDNLELKKNPNF
-156 LLGTI
+156 LIGTI
-161 DTFLVSKLT
+161 DTFLISKLT
-170 EGKSFLTDIT
+170 EGKSFFTDIT

-185 SIFNILDC
+185 SLFNIQEC
-193 RYDEDLLKIFD
+193 KYDEDLLKIFD

-214 ENADFFGETEL
+214 ENADFFGETKL
-225 FGGKIRIC
+225 FGGKIKIC
-233 GVAGDQQAALIG
+233 GVAGDQQSALVG
-245 QTCFDLGSVKS
+245 QTCFDPGLVKS

-267 TGQDLVK
+267 TGKDLVK
-274 SKNKLLT
+274 SENKLLT

-299 FVAGSSMQFL
+299 FIAGSSIQFL
-309 RDKFKFFEKAEDSEE
+309 RDKFKFFKKAEESEE
-324 LALEADKNSNVFLVP
+324 LAFKAEKNSNVFLVP

-348 WVPDAKGAIFGL
+348 WIPDAKGAIFGL

-384 LEAMKADGG
+384 LDAMQSDGG
-393 EISSIKVDGGMSNN
+393 KISSIKVDGGMSNN

-420 EIYRPEDI
+420 EIYRPKDI
-428 ETTALGATYLAAIG
+428 ETTALGAAYLAAIG

-451 KDFWKVDEKFLPK
+451 KEFWKIDKKFLPK
-464 NDLDSKFKAWQK
+464 NDLDRKFETWQE

-483 Q
+483 

>member
-1 MRSFFITIDQGT
+1 MKGLFITIDQGT

-20 YDDKIRKLDITQI
+20 YDNKINKVDFTQV
-33 ELTQYYPKDGWV
+33 ELTQYYPEEGWV

-51 IWLSVTSCVSDLI
+51 IWLSVVSCVSNLI

-70 SDEIVSIGITNQ
+70 PEEVVSIGITNQ
-82 RETVAIWDN
+82 RETVAIWDK

-101 VWQDRRTSNYCQKMR
+101 VWQDRRTSNFCQKMK
-116 EDGIEEVIKEKTGL
+116 EEGIEKVIKEKTGL

-144 KNNLDLKKNSNY
+144 KDNLELKKNPNF
-156 LLGTI
+156 LIGTI
-161 DTFLVSKLT
+161 DTFLISKLT
-170 EGKSFLTDIT
+170 EGKSFFTDIT

-185 SIFNILDC
+185 SLFNIQEC
-193 RYDEDLLKIFD
+193 KYDEDLLKIFD

-214 ENADFFGETEL
+214 ENADFFGETKL
-225 FGGKIRIC
+225 FGGKIKIC
-233 GVAGDQQAALIG
+233 GVAGDQQAALVG
-245 QTCFDLGSVKS
+245 QTCFDPGLVKS

-267 TGQDLVK
+267 TGKDLVK
-274 SKNKLLT
+274 SENKLLT

-299 FVAGSSMQFL
+299 FIAGSSIQFL
-309 RDKFKFFEKAEDSEE
+309 RDKFKFFKKAEESEE
-324 LALEADKNSNVFLVP
+324 LAFKAEKNSNVFLVP

-348 WVPDAKGAIFGL
+348 WIPDAKGAIFGL

-384 LEAMKADGG
+384 LDAMQSDGG
-393 EISSIKVDGGMSNN
+393 KISSIKVDGGMSNN

-420 EIYRPEDI
+420 EIYRPKDI
-428 ETTALGATYLAAIG
+428 ETTALGAAYLAAIG

-451 KDFWKVDEKFLPK
+451 KEFWKIDKKFLPK
-464 NDLDSKFKAWQK
+464 NDLDRKFETWQE

-483 Q
+483 

>member
-1 MRSFFITIDQGT
+1 MKGFFITIDQGT

-20 YDDKIRKLDITQI
+20 YDNKINKVDFTQV
-33 ELTQYYPKDGWV
+33 ELTQYYPEEGWV

-51 IWLSVTSCVSDLI
+51 IWLSVVSCVSNLI

-70 SDEIVSIGITNQ
+70 PEEVVSIGITNQ
-82 RETVAIWDN
+82 RETVAIWDK

-101 VWQDRRTSNYCQKMR
+101 VWQDRRTSNFCQKMK
-116 EDGIEEVIKEKTGL
+116 EEGIEKVIKEKTGL

-144 KNNLDLKKNSNY
+144 KDNLELKKNPNF
-156 LLGTI
+156 LIGTI
-161 DTFLVSKLT
+161 DTFLISKLT
-170 EGKSFLTDIT
+170 EGKSFFTDIT

-185 SIFNILDC
+185 SLFNIQEC
-193 RYDEDLLKIFD
+193 KYDEDLLKIFD

-214 ENADFFGETEL
+214 ENADFFGETKL
-225 FGGKIRIC
+225 FGGKIKIC
-233 GVAGDQQAALIG
+233 GVAGDQQAALVG
-245 QTCFDLGSVKS
+245 QTCFDPGLVKS

-267 TGQDLVK
+267 TGKDLVK
-274 SKNKLLT
+274 SENKLLT

-299 FVAGSSMQFL
+299 FIAGSSIQFL
-309 RDKFKFFEKAEDSEE
+309 RDKFKFFKKAEESEE
-324 LALEADKNSNVFLVP
+324 LAFKAEKNSNVFLVP

-348 WVPDAKGAIFGL
+348 WIPDAKGAIFGL

-384 LEAMKADGG
+384 LDAMQSDGG
-393 EISSIKVDGGMSNN
+393 KISSIKVDGGMSNN

-420 EIYRPEDI
+420 EIYRPKDI
-428 ETTALGATYLAAIG
+428 ETTALGAAYLAAIG

-451 KDFWKVDEKFLPK
+451 KDFWKIDKKFFPK
-464 NDLDSKFKAWQK
+464 NDLDHKFKTWQE

-483 Q
+483 

>member
-1 MRSFFITIDQGT
+1 MKGFFITIDQGT

-20 YDDKIRKLDITQI
+20 YDNKINKVDFTQV
-33 ELTQYYPKDGWV
+33 ELTQYYPEEGWV

-51 IWLSVTSCVSDLI
+51 IWLSVVSCVSNLI

-70 SDEIVSIGITNQ
+70 PEEVVSIGITNQ
-82 RETVAIWDN
+82 RETVAIWDK

-101 VWQDRRTSNYCQKMR
+101 VWQDRRTSNFCQKMK
-116 EDGIEEVIKEKTGL
+116 EEGIEKVIKEKTGL

-144 KNNLDLKKNSNY
+144 KDNLELKKNPNF
-156 LLGTI
+156 LIGTI
-161 DTFLVSKLT
+161 DTFLISKLT
-170 EGKSFLTDIT
+170 EGKSFFTDIT

-185 SIFNILDC
+185 SLFNIQEC
-193 RYDEDLLKIFD
+193 KYDEDLLKIFD

-214 ENADFFGETEL
+214 ENADFFGETKL
-225 FGGKIRIC
+225 FGGKIKIC
-233 GVAGDQQAALIG
+233 GVAGDQQAALVG
-245 QTCFDLGSVKS
+245 QTCFDPGLVKS

-267 TGQDLVK
+267 TGKDLVK
-274 SKNKLLT
+274 SENKLLT

-299 FVAGSSMQFL
+299 FIAGSSIQFL
-309 RDKFKFFEKAEDSEE
+309 RDKFKFFEKAKESEE
-324 LALEADKNSNVFLVP
+324 LAFKAEKNSNVFLVP

-348 WVPDAKGAIFGL
+348 WIPDAKGAIFGL

-384 LEAMKADGG
+384 LDAMQSDGG
-393 EISSIKVDGGMSNN
+393 KISSIKVDGGMSNN

-420 EIYRPEDI
+420 EIYRPKDI
-428 ETTALGATYLAAIG
+428 ETTALGAAYLAAIG

-451 KDFWKVDEKFLPK
+451 KDFWKIDKKFFPK
-464 NDLDSKFKAWQK
+464 NDLDHKFKTWQE

-483 Q
+483 

>member
-1 MRSFFITIDQGT
+1 MKGFFITIDQGT

-20 YDDKIRKLDITQI
+20 YDNKINKVDFTQV
-33 ELTQYYPKDGWV
+33 ELTQYYPEEGWV
-45 EHDLEE
+45 EHDLDE
-51 IWLSVTSCVSDLI
+51 IWLSVVSCVSNLI

-70 SDEIVSIGITNQ
+70 PEEVVSIGITNQ
-82 RETVAIWDN
+82 RETVAIWDK

-101 VWQDRRTSNYCQKMR
+101 VWQDRRTSNFCQKMK
-116 EDGIEEVIKEKTGL
+116 EEGIEKVIKEKTGL

-144 KNNLDLKKNSNY
+144 KDNLELKKNSNY

-161 DTFLVSKLT
+161 DTFLISKLT
-170 EGKSFLTDIT
+170 EGKSFFTDIT

-185 SIFNILDC
+185 SLFNIQEC
-193 RYDEDLLKIFD
+193 KYDEDLLKIFD

-214 ENADFFGETEL
+214 ENADFFGETKL
-225 FGGKIRIC
+225 FGGKIKIC
-233 GVAGDQQAALIG
+233 GVAGDQQSALVG
-245 QTCFDLGSVKS
+245 QTCFDPGLVKS

-267 TGQDLVK
+267 TGKDLVK
-274 SKNKLLT
+274 SENKLLT

-299 FVAGSSMQFL
+299 FIAGSSIQFL
-309 RDKFKFFEKAEDSEE
+309 RDKFKFFKKAEESEE
-324 LALEADKNSNVFLVP
+324 LAFKAEKNSNVFLVP

-348 WVPDAKGAIFGL
+348 WIPDAKGAIFGL

-384 LEAMKADGG
+384 LDAMQSDGG
-393 EISSIKVDGGMSNN
+393 KISSIKVDGGMSNN

-420 EIYRPEDI
+420 EIYRPKDI
-428 ETTALGATYLAAIG
+428 ETTALGAAYLAAIG

-451 KDFWKVDEKFLPK
+451 KDFWKIDKKFFPK
-464 NDLDSKFKAWQK
+464 NDLDHKFKTWQE

-483 Q
+483 

>member
-1 MRSFFITIDQGT
+1 MKGFFITIDQGT

-20 YDDKIRKLDITQI
+20 YDNKINKVDFTQV
-33 ELTQYYPKDGWV
+33 ELTQYYPEEGWV

-51 IWLSVTSCVSDLI
+51 IWLSVVSCVSNLI

-70 SDEIVSIGITNQ
+70 PEEVVSIGITNQ
-82 RETVAIWDN
+82 RETVAIWDK

-101 VWQDRRTSNYCQKMR
+101 VWQDRRTSNFCQKMK
-116 EDGIEEVIKEKTGL
+116 EEGIEKVIKEKTGL

-144 KNNLDLKKNSNY
+144 KDNLELKKNPNF
-156 LLGTI
+156 LIGTI
-161 DTFLVSKLT
+161 DTFLISKLT
-170 EGKSFLTDIT
+170 EGKSFFTDIT

-185 SIFNILDC
+185 SLFNIQEC
-193 RYDEDLLKIFD
+193 KYDEDLLKIFD

-214 ENADFFGETEL
+214 ENADFFGETKL
-225 FGGKIRIC
+225 FGGKIKIC
-233 GVAGDQQAALIG
+233 GVAGDQQAALVG
-245 QTCFDLGSVKS
+245 QTCFDPGLVKS

-267 TGQDLVK
+267 TGKDLVK
-274 SKNKLLT
+274 SENKLLT

-299 FVAGSSMQFL
+299 FIAGSSIQFL
-309 RDKFKFFEKAEDSEE
+309 RDKFKFFKKAEESEE
-324 LALEADKNSNVFLVP
+324 LAFKAEKNSNVFLVP

-348 WVPDAKGAIFGL
+348 WIPDAKGAIFGL

-384 LEAMKADGG
+384 LDAMQSDGG
-393 EISSIKVDGGMSNN
+393 KISSIKVDGGMSNN

-420 EIYRPEDI
+420 EIYRPKDI
-428 ETTALGATYLAAIG
+428 ETTALGAAYLAAIG

-451 KDFWKVDEKFLPK
+451 KDFWKIDKKFLPK
-464 NDLDSKFKAWQK
+464 NDLDRKFETWQE

-483 Q
+483 